1 MSKMRVSGK
10 LPRATGNWGSL
21 GMSNGGLGCFC
32 GFTDNISSVYHGLN
46 VSLHSTKKLHKVCP
60 SNFCCFRWIW
70 YDGVHRVWSAGSK
83 IPRTGQFAGIQG
95 WVGSDAKCGS
105 NFIFFPREK
114 NEIQKQES
122 NLKKKT
128 TFPFLYLYFK
138 GLYYIAASECYVN
151 SGFSQSSYFELHSIY
166 IKVQGVTF

>member
-1 MSKMRVSGK
+1 MINYDTVTQRHQISPHAQAFQKKTTLGWANHKGLGGKKMSKMRVSGK
-10 LPRATGNWGSL
+10 LPLATGNWGSL

-83 IPRTGQFAGIQG
+83 IPRTGQFAGI
-95 WVGSDAKCGS
+95 
-105 NFIFFPREK
+105 
-114 NEIQKQES
+114 
-122 NLKKKT
+122 
-128 TFPFLYLYFK
+128 
-138 GLYYIAASECYVN
+138 
-151 SGFSQSSYFELHSIY
+151 
-166 IKVQGVTF
+166 